1 VDHRDVHEQRA
12 RALDDARPDAVAKQR
27 RRGHLT
33 ARERVAGLF
42 DEGTFVEHGLLA
54 RPAAIDLDAPADGIV
69 TGAGTI
75 DGRPTAV
82 VSYDY
87 TALGGSQG
95 VVSHAKLDHILE
107 LCDKHRWPLVIV
119 AEGAGARPQE
129 MSIGNYGRRVMS
141 FAGVAKL
148 SGRVPL
154 VAIVPGRSFAG
165 HAALAGLCDVI
176 VATRDAAMG
185 IAGPPFV
192 KASTGEDVTADDIG
206 PAALHEE
213 VGAIDVAVDDD
224 DEAIELTRLYLDLVS
239 VPLTEATA
247 PARDP
252 ATLRTLVPANS
263 RVAYD
268 MRDVLAGVVDADVTL
283 ELRPTFA
290 PNVLTVLAR
299 IGGRAVGIVASQ
311 PRWLA
316 GALDAPASDKM
327 ARFIQL
333 CDSHR
338 LPIVFFADTPGF
350 LVGRDAERSGL
361 VRHSSRPILALAHAT
376 VPIMTIVVRKG
387 VGLGYF
393 AMGTRPFDPVVFA
406 AWPTAEFGSMGHQG
420 AATIMQQQQQQSG
433 ETATFDDHLAQIR
446 DDHSPLAFAAK
457 FAIDDVIDP
466 ADTRQLLAHSLAL
479 VPPESIDPARPVR
492 PIDSW

>member
-1 VDHRDVHEQRA
+1 MDHRDVDQWRA
-12 RALDDARPDAVAKQR
+12 RSLDESRPDAVAKQR

-33 ARERVAGLF
+33 ARERVAALF
-42 DEGTFVEHGLLA
+42 DTGSFVEHGQLA
-54 RPAAIDLDAPADGIV
+54 RPAAADLEAPADGIV
-69 TGAGTI
+69 TGAATI

-87 TALGGSQG
+87 TLLGGSQG

-107 LCDKHRWPLVIV
+107 LCDKHEWPLVIV

-141 FAGVAKL
+141 FAAVAKL

-176 VATRDAAMG
+176 IATRDAAMG

-206 PAALHEE
+206 PASLHEE
-213 VGAIDVAVDDD
+213 VGAVDVVVDRDDQAIDQ
-224 DEAIELTRLYLDLVS
+224 TRLYLDLVS
-239 VPLTEATA
+239 VPLTEAID
-247 PARDP
+247 PACEP
-252 ATLRTLVPANS
+252 ATLRGVVPASS

-268 MRDVLAGVVDADVTL
+268 MRDVLAAVVDADVSL
-283 ELRPTFA
+283 ELRPAFA

-299 IGGRAVGIVASQ
+299 IGGRSVGIVASQ

-316 GALDAPASDKM
+316 GALDAAASDKM

-338 LPIVFFADTPGF
+338 LPVVFFVDTPGF

-361 VRHSSRPILALAHAT
+361 VRHASRPILALAHAT
-376 VPIMTIVVRKG
+376 VPIMTIVVRKA

-393 AMGTRPFDPVVFA
+393 AMGTRPFDPIVFA

-420 AATIMQQQQQQSG
+420 AATIMQQQHGDDGASL
-433 ETATFDDHLAQIR
+433 DDHLAQIR
-446 DDHSPLAFAAK
+446 DDHSPLAFAGK

-466 ADTRQLLAHSLAL
+466 ADTRELLIRSLEL
-479 VPPESIDPARPVR
+479 VPPPSIGSARPTR
-492 PIDSW
+492 PIDAW

>member
-1 VDHRDVHEQRA
+1 
-12 RALDDARPDAVAKQR
+12 
-27 RRGHLT
+27 
-33 ARERVAGLF
+33 
-42 DEGTFVEHGLLA
+42 
-54 RPAAIDLDAPADGIV
+54 
-69 TGAGTI
+69 
-75 DGRPTAV
+75 
-82 VSYDY
+82 
-87 TALGGSQG
+87 
-95 VVSHAKLDHILE
+95 
-107 LCDKHRWPLVIV
+107 
-119 AEGAGARPQE
+119 
-129 MSIGNYGRRVMS
+129 
-141 FAGVAKL
+141 
-148 SGRVPL
+148 
-154 VAIVPGRSFAG
+154 
-165 HAALAGLCDVI
+165 
-176 VATRDAAMG
+176 
-185 IAGPPFV
+185 
-192 KASTGEDVTADDIG
+192 
-206 PAALHEE
+206 
-213 VGAIDVAVDDD
+213 
-224 DEAIELTRLYLDLVS
+224 
-239 VPLTEATA
+239 
-247 PARDP
+247 
-252 ATLRTLVPANS
+252 
-263 RVAYD
+263 
-268 MRDVLAGVVDADVTL
+268 
-283 ELRPTFA
+283 
-290 PNVLTVLAR
+290 VLTVLAR

-420 AATIMQQQQQQSG
+420 AATIMQQQQQRSG

>member
-1 VDHRDVHEQRA
+1 MSADELERRRA
-12 RALDDARPDAVAKQR
+12 AALDAARPDAVARQH

-33 ARERVAGLF
+33 ARERIGMLF
-42 DEGTFVEHGLLA
+42 DEGSFVEHGLHA
-54 RPAAIDLDAPADGIV
+54 APAAADLQAPADGIV
-69 TGAGTI
+69 IGAGRI

-87 TALGGSQG
+87 TALGGTQG

-107 LCDKHRWPLVIV
+107 LAAKHSWPLVIV

-129 MSIGNYGRRVMS
+129 MALGNYGRRVMS

-176 VATRDAAMG
+176 IATRDAAMG

-192 KASTGEDVTADDIG
+192 KASTGEDLTADELG
-206 PAALHEE
+206 PASLHEE
-213 VGAIDVAVDDD
+213 VGAVDVVADRD
-224 DEAIELTRLYLDLVS
+224 DEAIEAAQLYLDLVS
-239 VPLTEATA
+239 VPLTEAT
-247 PARDP
+247 PPKREP
-252 ATLRTLVPANS
+252 ATLRTVVPANVKQS
-263 RVAYD
+263 YD
-268 MRDVLAGVVDADVTL
+268 MADLLAAVCDDGTQL
-283 ELRPTFA
+283 ELRPKFA
-290 PNVLTVLAR
+290 PNVITALAR
-299 IGGRAVGIVASQ
+299 IGGRAVAIVASQ

-327 ARFIQL
+327 ARFVQL
-333 CDSHR
+333 ADTHR
-338 LPIVFFADTPGF
+338 IPIVFFADTPGF
-350 LVGRDAERSGL
+350 LVGRDAERTAL

-376 VPIMTIVVRKG
+376 VPIATIVIRKA

-393 AMGTRPFDPVVFA
+393 AMGTRPFDPLLLA
-406 AWPTAEFGSMGHQG
+406 AWPSAEFGSMGHQG
-420 AATIMQQQQQQSG
+420 AAALMHEQGSERSI
-433 ETATFDDHLAQIR
+433 DDELARIR
-446 DDHSPLAFAAK
+446 EEHSPFAFAAK

-466 ADTRQLLAHSLAL
+466 AETREVLIRTLAL
-479 VPPESIDPARPVR
+479 APPDSIDLRPGSR